1 MKTRKAFWTFPI
13 RSNDLRR
20 VNDLLSKEID
30 VLTVQQE
37 INTQARA
44 DIDRSQREYFLRQQL
59 KAIQSE
65 LGEGNELF
73 EEIELYREKIL
84 KVKNA

>member
-1 MKTRKAFWTFPI
+1 M
-13 RSNDLRR
+13 
-20 VNDLLSKEID
+20 
-30 VLTVQQE
+30 LTVQQE

-59 KAIQSE
+59 KAIQAE

-73 EEIELYREKIL
+73 EEIEAYRDKIL
-84 KVKNA
+84 KAKCRRTPKKSRSAS